1 MGTWIVNNKASE
13 KETYQDFETA
23 VKRFRNIIANFFW
36 DFSYEGPEDKKTLN
50 VFGLCGVPDQIG
62 AYFSYKYDERT
73 ITDEEIVIDQ
83 RLEMLLDF
91 LKCQDTKDLKE
102 NTLKVIKKP
111 IHYHG
116 EIEEFEQTVDINVD
130 LLKDEV
136 VVSLESD
143 GDYLKTNAFI
153 FDNQDKTYY
162 FDCSATCHTST
173 KEEDLGKVV
182 FLDIT
187 LTKVE

>member
-1 MGTWIVNNKASE
+1 MATWIVNNKAGV
-13 KETYQDFETA
+13 KENYLDFETA
-23 VKRFRNIIANFFW
+23 VKRFRDIIANFFW
-36 DFSYEGPEDKKTLN
+36 DFSYEGPKDKKTFY

-62 AYFSYKYDERT
+62 AYFSFKYDERT

-116 EIEEFEQTVDINVD
+116 EIEEFEQTADINVD

-153 FDNQDKTYY
+153 LDNPDKIYY
-162 FDCSATCHTST
+162 FDCTQVVRTAD
-173 KEEDLGKVV
+173 KPEDLGKVV
-182 FLDIT
+182 FLDVT
-187 LTKVE
+187 LTKED

>member
-1 MGTWIVNNKASE
+1 MATWIVNNKAGV
-13 KETYQDFETA
+13 KETYLDFETA
-23 VKRFRNIIANFFW
+23 VKRFRDIIANFFW
-36 DFSYEGPEDKKTLN
+36 DFSYEGPEDKKTFY

-102 NTLKVIKKP
+102 NTMKVIKKP

-116 EIEEFEQTVDINVD
+116 EIEEFEQTADINVD

-143 GDYLKTNAFI
+143 DDYLKTNAFI
-153 FDNQDKTYY
+153 FDNPDKTYY
-162 FDCSATCHTST
+162 FDCTQTVHTAD
-173 KEEDLGKVV
+173 KPEDLGKVV
-182 FLDIT
+182 FLDVT
-187 LTKVE
+187 LTKED